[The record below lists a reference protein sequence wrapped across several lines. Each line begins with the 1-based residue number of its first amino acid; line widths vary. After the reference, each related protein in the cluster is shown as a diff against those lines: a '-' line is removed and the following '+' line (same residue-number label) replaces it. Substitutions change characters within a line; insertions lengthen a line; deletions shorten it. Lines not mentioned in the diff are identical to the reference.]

1 MVVVPV
7 NFEHLENVGQ
17 LVIAD
22 SLPMI
27 APVAAAIQTAFGI
40 KKYGVPDRP
49 QPEVNGR
56 IGRRLVGRPLLGGEG
71 LNQQTQQEDQIKYSS
86 VWFMQ
91 ATGKRNS
98 HQDWILIFEQLAQG
112 ARAGARS
119 NGDYRRIFFSP
130 LPGDQGL

>member
-17 LVIAD
+17 LVITD

-71 LNQQTQQEDQIKYSS
+71 LDQQARQEEQTKGRPVYSTKL
-86 VWFMQ
+86 
-91 ATGKRNS
+91 TGKVNNHSDR
-98 HQDWILIFEQLAQG
+98 ILILG
-112 ARAGARS
+112 TYLP
-119 NGDYRRIFFSP
+119 NG
-130 LPGDQGL
+130 LKEPGYTESI